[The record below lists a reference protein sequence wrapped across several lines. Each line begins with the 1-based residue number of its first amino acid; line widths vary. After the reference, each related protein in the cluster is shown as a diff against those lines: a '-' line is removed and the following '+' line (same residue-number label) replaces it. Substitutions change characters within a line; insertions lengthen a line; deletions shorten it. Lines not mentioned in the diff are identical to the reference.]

1 MVKSKSLPVLA
12 GVAAVMLLPLFATS
26 DAQANPFFFTATGGC
41 SEACAANALITA
53 GAGTLTVVLTDTQA
67 DPRSAGDVLS
77 SIEITPSGSVG
88 SPSLTSQAGSLI
100 NVTPGGAAG
109 TPVSGNPTHWGVGVA
124 STHCSPAGTTSC
136 IALETAGPF
145 AQPMN
150 PIDMII
156 GPAPYTNSNA
166 SIGNFNPYIN
176 GTGTFVIADSAI
188 TAATTITGVTFD
200 FGTGPDTFIVGVP
213 APLIGHGLLVLLAV
227 GGALFGGKLLGSLK
241 KNHLPAA

>member
-1 MVKSKSLPVLA
+1 MVKSRSLPVLA

-41 SEACAANALITA
+41 SEACAANALSTSPA
-53 GAGTLTVVLTDTQA
+53 ERG
-67 DPRSAGDVLS
+67 SACVSVS

-188 TAATTITGVTFD
+188 TATTTITGVTFD

-227 GGALFGGKLLGSLK
+227 GGALFGGKLLESLK